1 MEWNTYGKDQ
11 KIVLTNATL
20 PFPMLLKHFRPVEGL
35 GPTLHKQG
43 GNMELHKQEE
53 KVTHIKQL
61 QQSIQEYAKL
71 SPTTEALGS

>member
-1 MEWNTYGKDQ
+1 
-11 KIVLTNATL
+11 
-20 PFPMLLKHFRPVEGL
+20 MLVCFAVAVVHAEPWSTRPVEGL

-43 GNMELHKQEE
+43 GTMELHKQEE